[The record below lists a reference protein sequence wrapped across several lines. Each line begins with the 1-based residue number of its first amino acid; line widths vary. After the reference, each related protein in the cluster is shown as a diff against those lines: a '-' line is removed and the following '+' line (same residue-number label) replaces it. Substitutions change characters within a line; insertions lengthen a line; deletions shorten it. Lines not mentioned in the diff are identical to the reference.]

1 MKEFKDLIRRSRYF
15 RFIGEQSWY
24 QPIPTKDNSFEIF
37 IDSSIERGSR
47 IYGFLRPYK
56 GRYLHTDIEI
66 FLAEQIQEDEIL
78 STEESDNTD
87 PNIRDQARAF
97 SNQIEKVIVQYMK
110 EAINSDRTTV
120 YNAIMDAGH
129 PELAKLIRRL

>member
-1 MKEFKDLIRRSRYF
+1 MFEMKMDVPSVEVMTTNNRGFTP
-15 RFIGEQSWY
+15 E
-24 QPIPTKDNSFEIF
+24 EIAQ
-37 IDSSIERGSR
+37 ECMKKV
-47 IYGFLRPYK
+47 IY
-56 GRYLHTDIEI
+56 I
-66 FLAEQIQEDEIL
+66 
-78 STEESDNTD
+78 SDNTD